1 MATSVTTATRATS
14 PVTMTSIVA
23 TDRGIHRCNRSTI
36 GDATAHSS
44 SPTMTGTITTERW
57 ASSRS
62 TT

>member
-1 MATSVTTATRATS
+1 
-14 PVTMTSIVA
+14 MTSMVA
-23 TDRGIHRCNRSTI
+23 TDRGIHRCSRSTI

-44 SPTMTGTITTERW
+44 SPTMTGTITTERC